1 MAEADGLSS
10 PSVDPLWD
18 DWDTPPRVPAIPE
31 MHLDGFDGPLDL
43 LLDLAER
50 ERIDLGR
57 ISVGAMVDQ
66 FVAAMVRYE
75 SHVPLDRRADW
86 LNVAARLVQLWSQ
99 LYSPTSPGAV
109 KAALSEAER
118 ELSRLQNLQFVRTAS
133 AWLGARP
140 QLGRDAFAR
149 PLRERDP
156 RVASYMRLM
165 EACLTVLEMEEAREQ
180 PSAIERVYMS
190 GVPALFRVPDA
201 LARIRAT
208 LAGLDAPINLTG
220 FLPRMPEVVTDR
232 ELVARSAVSST
243 LVAALE
249 LARTGELALGDEGD
263 FEHVNVAPILANQ
276 LVGGCDE
283 VFSERGVTSP
293 FV

>member
-1 MAEADGLSS
+1 MAEADGLSG
-10 PSVDPLWD
+10 PPADPLWD

-50 ERIDLGR
+50 ERIDLGK

-66 FVAAMVRYE
+66 FMAAMVRYE

-86 LNVAARLVQLWSQ
+86 LNLAARLVQLWSR
-99 LYSPTSPGAV
+99 LFLPTSPGAE

-118 ELSRLQNLQFVRTAS
+118 ELSRLQDLQFVRAAS

-140 QLGRDAFAR
+140 QFGQDVFAR
-149 PLRERDP
+149 PQRERDP

-180 PSAIERVYMS
+180 PSAIEQVYMPV
-190 GVPALFRVPDA
+190 VPALFRIPDA

-208 LAGLDAPINLTG
+208 LAGMDAPVNLMG
-220 FLPRMPEVVTDR
+220 FLPRLPEVVTDR

-243 LVAALE
+243 LVATLE
-249 LARTGELALGDEGD
+249 LARTGELALGEGEN
-263 FEHVNVAPILANQ
+263 FEHVAVYPPIANRS
-276 LVGGCDE
+276 GGGRE
-283 VFSERGVTSP
+283 GASSERATQP
-293 FV
+293 AQA